1 MGYFRDQGIRVP
13 TALNEYKASPSEMA
27 KCQVCDVKSS
37 CTTRTTTQEPH
48 SWLAG
53 LGVSIDWGF
62 FLGAPTAM
70 ILSRMFEAQKGDLVT
85 IQAPQSLNPK
95 AQTR

>member
-13 TALNEYKASPSEMA
+13 TALNRYKASPSEMA
-27 KCQVCDVKSS
+27 KCLVCDVKSS
-37 CTTRTTTQEPH
+37 CTTWTTTQEPQ
-48 SWLAG
+48 SWLPG
-53 LGVSIDWGF
+53 FGVSIDWGF
-62 FLGAPTAM
+62 FRGAPTAM
-70 ILSRMFEAQKGDLVT
+70 ILSRMFEVQKADLAT